1 MSVAT
6 QLTRITTDRNTIRNK
21 LVSMGLATATDNLDD
36 LASAVAGIT
45 NQGSPSANIQEGQTY
60 SILPG
65 YYTGGTVTGVAG
77 GGDYDLQ
84 AKTVTPATTQQVI
97 TPDDGYYGLSQVT
110 VNAIPT
116 NYADVSSVTATADK
130 VLAGSAFVTASGVL
144 TAGTMVNN
152 GAISGSIDGLT
163 TTSYSVPA
171 GYHNGSGTVSL
182 TSDIEDALSEI

>member
-1 MSVAT
+1 MSVAS

-45 NQGSPSANIQEGQTY
+45 NQGSPAASIQEGQTY
-60 SILPG
+60 TISPG

-77 GGDYDLQ
+77 GGDYELQ
-84 AKTVTPATTQQVI
+84 AKTVTPTTTQQVI
-97 TPDDGYYGLSQVT
+97 APDEGYYGLSQVT
-110 VNAIPT
+110 VNAIPS
-116 NYADVSSVTATADK
+116 NYADVSSVTADASK
-130 VLAGSAFVTASGVL
+130 VLAGSTFVNASGVL

-152 GAISGSIDGLT
+152 GAVSGSIDGLT
-163 TTSYSVPA
+163 TTSYSIPA